1 MSKKQTLSKKPQQRT
16 GIAFLTAAL
25 TLSFCTV
32 ATATADSAAETEIRA
47 ISICSENGCT
57 MLDFSPTREAPK
69 MEYFITTILN
79 IHQNGHD
86 YVTHNYED
94 IHNNL
99 LHVHH
104 NDVHN
109 IHNT

>member
-69 MEYFITTILN
+69 MESGPKGCKEAFSSPPTK
-79 IHQNGHD
+79 D
-86 YVTHNYED
+86 D
-94 IHNNL
+94 
-99 LHVHH
+99 
-104 NDVHN
+104 
-109 IHNT
+109 